1 MDSRPALSHTGCFGG
16 SAAAAGA
23 PLPAQLARSL
33 ACAAVATR
41 AQRQDA
47 RSSAEHCHTS
57 SKPASPQI
65 APGAELLGRASTAT
79 DTLATTGAAGPW
91 PTR

>member
-33 ACAAVATR
+33 ACAAVATQ

-47 RSSAEHCHTS
+47 RSSAT
-57 SKPASPQI
+57 PM
-65 APGAELLGRASTAT
+65 APSTAT
-79 DTLATTGAAGPW
+79 RAAARRRGG
-91 PTR
+91 